1 MLDFSKKKEGSCQKL
16 TVGTLIT
23 NAKCLPPKKFTR
35 RLHQNGTGAEAATAT
50 PNSEYGTIWYFVC
63 QSQIIGNYCL
73 MGGTFP
79 FFHRQSS
86 EHTWP
91 LFSHSSTTNFLAFN
105 LLPYCNT
112 YPLPDRMSIH
122 KLECLSCE
130 FHSHET
136 SRIGWESSD
145 QCGTYAGK
153 EGTGSLCRHEM
164 AINVQQRRVLTRG
177 STLVSRL

>member
-1 MLDFSKKKEGSCQKL
+1 MPPTKKIHTKTTPKRNWSRGCHGHPQLGVWYMVFRMSVTNNRKL
-16 TVGTLIT
+16 L
-23 NAKCLPPKKFTR
+23 F
-35 RLHQNGTGAEAATAT
+35 NGW
-50 PNSEYGTIWYFVC
+50 NLSF
-63 QSQIIGNYCL
+63 
-73 MGGTFP
+73 
-79 FFHRQSS
+79 FFHRHSS